1 MTAAMAQP
9 LEPELARYAAQTRF
23 APLGVAGQRALQSAH
38 VLICGCGALGSVL
51 ANTLV
56 RAGVGRLRLVD
67 RDFLE
72 LHNLQRQVLFDEDDV
87 AANKPKA
94 IAAADKLRRINTQAA
109 IEPVVA
115 DVDSSNVLQ
124 LCRDVDL
131 ILDGTD
137 NFEARFLLNDAAH
150 QLRKP
155 WIYAGCLGAE
165 GQTLTILPGQTPCL
179 RCLMDETP
187 PPGTTATCD
196 TAGILGSIINV
207 IASIAA
213 LEAMKLLAGRAEAL
227 RKTLLIV
234 DLWENRFRQVQLD
247 GLRQTPCPACRGLEY
262 PWLEGRKGSRSAVLC
277 GRNAVQLSAA
287 SGPPA
292 SLGELAARLQN
303 VGRVTVTP
311 WLLRLAVE
319 DYLLT
324 IFPDGR
330 TIVSGTDDPATAR
343 TVHARYIGA

>member
-1 MTAAMAQP
+1 MTQTSDQ
-9 LEPELARYAAQTRF
+9 ELARYAAQTRF
-23 APLGVAGQRALQSAH
+23 SPLGVEGQRALQRAH

-56 RAGVGRLRLVD
+56 RAGLGRLRLVD

-72 LHNLQRQVLFDEDDV
+72 LHNLQRQVIFDEDDI

-94 IAAADKLRRINTQAA
+94 IAAADKLRRINSQVAV
-109 IEPVVA
+109 EPIVA

-124 LCRDVDL
+124 LSQDVDL

-150 QLRKP
+150 KLKKP

-165 GQTLTILPGQTPCL
+165 GQTLTIVPGTTPCL
-179 RCLMDETP
+179 RCLMDEAP

-213 LEAMKLLAGRAEAL
+213 LEAMKLLSGRAQAL
-227 RKTLLIV
+227 RRSLLIV

-247 GLRQTPCPACRGLEY
+247 GLRETPCPACRGLEY
-262 PWLEGRKGSRSAVLC
+262 PWLEGRKGSQSAVLC
-277 GRNAVQLSAA
+277 GRNAVQLSAP
-287 SGPPA
+287 SGAPV
-292 SLGELAARLQN
+292 SLPELAARLQS

-311 WLLRLAVE
+311 WLLRLAVAE
-319 DYLLT
+319 YLLT

-343 TVHARYIGA
+343 TIHARYIGA